1 MPRPPEKT
9 SEKLRAAQSGSPGNQ
24 PRPAAANDAAPRRG
38 FLGQISAVIIGG
50 IVTIFPAAGLFTFA
64 DPLRA
69 RSKADVGDEPGKLV
83 KVTTLSAVPDDG
95 TPRQFPVIADRQD
108 AWNLYPN
115 EAIGAVYLRRVKGS
129 NEVAAF
135 NATCPHAGCF
145 VAFNSSR
152 GDFQC
157 PCHDSAF
164 NVEGEREYGPSPRD
178 LDSLETDVKGEEVW
192 VRFVEFHTGKEDKIP
207 KT

>member
-1 MPRPPEKT
+1 MP
-9 SEKLRAAQSGSPGNQ
+9 RAAQPGPSAAGPRSGAP
-24 PRPAAANDAAPRRG
+24 PATDANSTEPRRG
-38 FLGQISAVIIGG
+38 FLGQVSAVLIGG
-50 IVTIFPAAGLFTFA
+50 IVALVPAAAGLFTFA

-69 RSKADVGDEPGKLV
+69 RSKEGAGDEPGRLI
-83 KVTTLSAVPDDG
+83 KVTTLDAVPDDD

-115 EAIGAVYLRRVKGS
+115 EAIGAVYLRRAKGS
-129 NEVAAF
+129 SDVVAF

-145 VAFNSSR
+145 VAFNRSR

-164 NVEGEREYGPSPRD
+164 NLDGEREHGPSPRD
-178 LDSLETDVKGEEVW
+178 LDSLETKLEGEEVW
-192 VRFVEFHTGKEDKIP
+192 VRFVEFHSGKEDKIP